1 MAALRS
7 LFGKGAPIPAEP
19 VELIYPRV
27 TSHWSHIA
35 LSAVT
40 AVLMLAGIPALVMPL
55 PQLGM
60 WLCQGPLYLLGVLAT
75 FLVLVAVSLVLHE
88 ITHFVAATVLGKV
101 MARFCCFD
109 KKPAVFWY
117 GSMSRNRAI
126 LTAALPFALWCIAP
140 LLMLGHLSPLAALA
154 LYVPISFN
162 LVGSRADIGQACYM
176 AWFLPR
182 DSRIYCHP
190 EGLAFALPHC
200 ARS

>member
-1 MAALRS
+1 
-7 LFGKGAPIPAEP
+7 
-19 VELIYPRV
+19 
-27 TSHWSHIA
+27 
-35 LSAVT
+35 
-40 AVLMLAGIPALVMPL
+40 MLVGIPALVMPL

-60 WLCQGPLYLLGVLAT
+60 WLYRGPCALAILAT
-75 FLVLVAVSLVLHE
+75 FLVLIAASVVLHE
-88 ITHFVAATVLGKV
+88 VTHLAAATALGKV
-101 MARFCCFD
+101 KARFCFFD

-190 EGLAFALPHC
+190 EGLAFALPSRAC
-200 ARS
+200 A